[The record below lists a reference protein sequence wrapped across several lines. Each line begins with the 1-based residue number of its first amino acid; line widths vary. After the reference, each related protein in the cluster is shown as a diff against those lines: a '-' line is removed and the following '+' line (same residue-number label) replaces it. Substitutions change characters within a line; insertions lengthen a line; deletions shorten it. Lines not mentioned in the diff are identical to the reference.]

1 MYLKDDKAVYF
12 CYTHILHTI
21 TRYFVPLCT
30 TLYHTFFALYIILFV
45 FFFSNF
51 YLSFAGKDFDLE
63 IFSVVS
69 VPFVD
74 V

>member
-1 MYLKDDKAVYF
+1 MYFY
-12 CYTHILHTI
+12 YTHILHTI
-21 TRYFVPLCT
+21 ARYFAP
-30 TLYHTFFALYIILFV
+30 HFFCITRILFV

>member
-1 MYLKDDKAVYF
+1 MYLTKLFIFVTLTF
-12 CYTHILHTI
+12 YTLL
-21 TRYFVPLCT
+21 PG
-30 TLYHTFFALYIILFV
+30 TLYHSVPHFFCIILFV